1 MTPSTSI
8 KAVKAVKKYLAT
20 YAEPE
25 TPLLDDLFLLHPSLH
40 PSLQEQPGQA
50 PIDTPTFEH
59 VLVIPAYRES
69 RHFFDRL
76 SNSLLQNHAVLLIVV
91 INQPDTL
98 IKPDLDNQRL
108 WDGICKA
115 TGAVWEAKH
124 IKLRAVPRTASAVLL
139 VDRFSQLPLPSK
151 QGVGLA
157 RKIGADLAL
166 FLINC
171 KAVSQHWIYCTDA
184 DTHLPTD
191 YFSALI
197 NQITE
202 GAKPGAT
209 TTRTTA
215 SKTAAAVFPFR
226 HLCDADQIGRATRL
240 YEQRLQQY
248 VDGLQAAGSP
258 YGFHTLGSALAINA
272 ANYASVRG
280 FPKRNGGEDFYLL
293 NKAAKTGS
301 ILNLQGPEILI
312 EARPSNRVPFGT
324 GPAINRLLHE
334 IALDEAQIFYH
345 PRVFKHLQ
353 TWLEA
358 MPQTWSKSI
367 NDLALPKSTVQA
379 LDKLG
384 INKAIDSARRQSRSD
399 ETYIKHL
406 HTWFDGFRTLR
417 FIHLL
422 RDGGLANVGLKVLTA
437 NPP

>member
-1 MTPSTSI
+1 LTPSTPT
-8 KAVKAVKKYLAT
+8 KAVKAVKKYLAS

-25 TPLLDDLFLLHPSLH
+25 TRLLEDLFLLHSSSH
-40 PSLQEQPGQA
+40 EQPSQA
-50 PIDTPTFEH
+50 RMSTPSFEQ
-59 VLVIPAYRES
+59 VMVIPAYRES

-76 SNSLLQNHAVLLIVV
+76 STSLLRNHAVLLIVV

-98 IKPDLDNQRL
+98 IRPDLDNQRL
-108 WDGICKA
+108 WDDICRD
-115 TGAVWEAKH
+115 TGTVREVEN
-124 IKLRAVPRTASAVLL
+124 IKLRAVPGTDSAVLL
-139 VDRFSQLPLPSK
+139 VDRFNRLPLPSK

-184 DTHLPTD
+184 DTHLPAD
-191 YFSALI
+191 YFSALSSLT
-197 NQITE
+197 TE
-202 GAKPGAT
+202 RSGPGAT
-209 TTRTTA
+209 MT
-215 SKTAAAVFPFR
+215 KPAAAVFPFH
-226 HLCDADQIGRATRL
+226 HLCDANEIGRATRL

-248 VDGLQAAGSP
+248 VDGLQAANSP
-258 YGFHTLGSALAINA
+258 YGFHSLGSALAINA

-293 NKAAKTGS
+293 NKTAKTGS

-324 GPAINRLLHE
+324 GPAINRLLNE

-353 TWLEA
+353 TWLEV
-358 MPQTWSKSI
+358 MPQTWSKPI
-367 NDLALPKSTVQA
+367 DDLALPKSTIQA
-379 LDKLG
+379 LNNLG
-384 INKAIDSARRQSRSD
+384 INKAIDSARQQSRS
-399 ETYIKHL
+399 EEIYTRHM

-422 RDGGLANVGLKVLTA
+422 RDSKLGNGLNNMSLRQLEAFG
-437 NPP
+437 